1 MPLPLFA
8 GLRGLRPTNVLAAA
22 LITSALVAA
31 TQTTWAGASTSS
43 DKAQAKKYLL
53 TLSDMPAGWKTEKN
67 SANNGSGTF
76 PGAKQLA
83 GCIGVPSKLINANP
97 PEVDSPYF
105 ATKSGSLE
113 VQDTVSIFS
122 SAKVARTSLAAMANP
137 KTPSCMAALMNGA
150 FKSNI
155 AASAGN
161 GAKVG
166 TITVSRIDPAEFGR
180 GTTGLALS
188 LPVTDQG
195 VSITAVIQA
204 VFYVKG
210 KFGQQITFNSY
221 GPPFPAAT
229 AKSLTATAI
238 NRL

>member
-1 MPLPLFA
+1 MSLVA

-22 LITSALVAA
+22 LITSALLAA
-31 TQTTWAGASTSS
+31 TQTTWVGASTAS

-53 TLSDMPAGWKTEKN
+53 TLSDMPAGWKTEKG

-105 ATKSGSLE
+105 ETTSGSLE
-113 VQDTVSIFS
+113 VQDTVSVFS

-150 FKSNI
+150 FKSKI
-155 AASAGN
+155 TASAGN
-161 GAKVG
+161 GAKLG
-166 TITVSRIDPAEFGR
+166 TITVSRIDPAEFGS
-180 GTTGLALS
+180 GTTGLVMS
-188 LPVTDQG
+188 LPVSDQG
-195 VSITAVIQA
+195 VTAVIQA

-221 GPPFPAAT
+221 GSPFPAAT
-229 AKSLTATAI
+229 AKSLTATAV

>member
-1 MPLPLFA
+1 MSLFA
-8 GLRGLRPTNVLAAA
+8 DVRGLRPANVLAAA
-22 LITSALVAA
+22 LVAA
-31 TQTTWAGASTSS
+31 AILGTTLTTPAAASTSS

-53 TLSDMPAGWKTEKN
+53 TLSDMPKGWKTEKN
-67 SANNGSGTF
+67 SSGNGSGTF

-83 GCIGVPSKLINANP
+83 GCIGVPSNLINANP

-105 ATKSGSLE
+105 ETKSGSLE

-122 SAKVARTSLAAMANP
+122 SAKVARASLAAMANP
-137 KTPSCMAALMNGA
+137 KTPSCMAALMNGS
-150 FKSNI
+150 FKSSL
-155 AASAGN
+155 AASAGK
-161 GAKVG
+161 GAEVG
-166 TITVSRIDPAEFGR
+166 TITVGRIDPAEFGR
-180 GTTGLALS
+180 DTTGLVMS

-195 VSITAVIQA
+195 VSITADIQA

-221 GPPFPAAT
+221 GSTFPAAT
-229 AKSLTATAI
+229 AKSLTATAL